1 MILGIGST
9 VTYQERVWTVVATSA
24 HSRFLQSLDGCCST
38 RVNVDRLVAAP

>member
-9 VTYQERVWTVVATSA
+9 VIHQERVWTVVATSD

-38 RVNVDRLVAAP
+38 RIDVDQLQEAP